1 MMSLRQ
7 KAAIVATVFFVS
19 TMLQGCTPD
28 PKECQGAEGKDM
40 ETCKQCVEKAN
51 KNSDASAKA
60 VALKACAKVAKEA
73 SGAKKTDTTGATT
86 EAPKNDA
93 NQGDST
99 TQNSESLQQATTTP
113 KVQVE
118 NPKEVPTEGPKE
130 KLKSP
135 TLAEKPHKD
144 VNTEAMGEAKKNEI
158 RQQLVLC
165 DHPCNA
171 GELPRAPKADPG
183 PAQVVQ
189 QNPIQAAVKGFQII
203 KSIFALVQER
213 NVAASPKEVRNSGMQ
228 MEQRAAVPTQLMSSQ
243 DAWADVSNSG
253 LRRSQKGTKEV
264 SASLLKKATEVTENA
279 VGNAAK
285 ASLAVASSVVQT
297 SNPVELGANLLST
310 GPSVGSARARQKMAE
325 RVTNGASL
333 DQDKSSRGVESQ
345 PVADAAQVT
354 GGTNVAQE
362 RSSTREGQEGPLNIV
377 EEFQQVANTAQASD
391 SKNGAGASIEAL
403 HQSTDIQPQASDSKN
418 SADAGIENLHQSTEI
433 QPQASDSKNGAGA
446 SIEALHQSTEIQPQA
461 TDLKNSAGAS
471 IDTLHQ
477 STETQPQAT
486 ESKNGAAAS
495 IETLHQSTEIHPQVD
510 GLLHST
516 RPVLANGLA
525 SHATEDPAEIKQTI
539 EDPEAIAEVSSQ
551 PWPPSD
557 ERYKKGGK
565 HDSLAQESL
574 VDADDFYVHKQAAT
588 DTHKQEPFR
597 AIVGTS
603 GKVARVGKPRHDV
616 QAKMQ

>member
-99 TQNSESLQQATTTP
+99 TQNSESLQQ
-113 KVQVE
+113 
-118 NPKEVPTEGPKE
+118 
-130 KLKSP
+130 
-135 TLAEKPHKD
+135 
-144 VNTEAMGEAKKNEI
+144 
-158 RQQLVLC
+158 
-165 DHPCNA
+165 
-171 GELPRAPKADPG
+171 
-183 PAQVVQ
+183 
-189 QNPIQAAVKGFQII
+189 
-203 KSIFALVQER
+203 
-213 NVAASPKEVRNSGMQ
+213 
-228 MEQRAAVPTQLMSSQ
+228 
-243 DAWADVSNSG
+243 
-253 LRRSQKGTKEV
+253 
-264 SASLLKKATEVTENA
+264 VTENA

-603 GKVARVGKPRHDV
+603 GKVARVGKPRHDA

>member
-1 MMSLRQ
+1 M
-7 KAAIVATVFFVS
+7 
-19 TMLQGCTPD
+19 D
-28 PKECQGAEGKDM
+28 D
-40 ETCKQCVEKAN
+40 
-51 KNSDASAKA
+51 
-60 VALKACAKVAKEA
+60 
-73 SGAKKTDTTGATT
+73 
-86 EAPKNDA
+86 
-93 NQGDST
+93 
-99 TQNSESLQQATTTP
+99 
-113 KVQVE
+113 
-118 NPKEVPTEGPKE
+118 
-130 KLKSP
+130 
-135 TLAEKPHKD
+135 
-144 VNTEAMGEAKKNEI
+144 
-158 RQQLVLC
+158 
-165 DHPCNA
+165 
-171 GELPRAPKADPG
+171 
-183 PAQVVQ
+183 
-189 QNPIQAAVKGFQII
+189 
-203 KSIFALVQER
+203 
-213 NVAASPKEVRNSGMQ
+213 
-228 MEQRAAVPTQLMSSQ
+228 
-243 DAWADVSNSG
+243 
-253 LRRSQKGTKEV
+253 
-264 SASLLKKATEVTENA
+264 EVTENA

-297 SNPVELGANLLST
+297 SNPVELGANLPST

-391 SKNGAGASIEAL
+391 SKNGAGASIEASDSKNGAGASIEAL
-403 HQSTDIQPQASDSKN
+403 HQRTDIQPQASDSKN

-446 SIEALHQSTEIQPQA
+446 SIEALQQSTEIQPQA

-588 DTHKQEPFR
+588 DSHKQEPFR

-603 GKVARVGKPRHDV
+603 GKVARVGKPRHDA

>member
-99 TQNSESLQQATTTP
+99 TQNSESLQQ
-113 KVQVE
+113 
-118 NPKEVPTEGPKE
+118 
-130 KLKSP
+130 
-135 TLAEKPHKD
+135 
-144 VNTEAMGEAKKNEI
+144 
-158 RQQLVLC
+158 
-165 DHPCNA
+165 
-171 GELPRAPKADPG
+171 
-183 PAQVVQ
+183 
-189 QNPIQAAVKGFQII
+189 
-203 KSIFALVQER
+203 
-213 NVAASPKEVRNSGMQ
+213 
-228 MEQRAAVPTQLMSSQ
+228 
-243 DAWADVSNSG
+243 
-253 LRRSQKGTKEV
+253 
-264 SASLLKKATEVTENA
+264 VTENA

-297 SNPVELGANLLST
+297 SNPVELGANLPST

-403 HQSTDIQPQASDSKN
+403 HQST
-418 SADAGIENLHQSTEI
+418 EI

-446 SIEALHQSTEIQPQA
+446 SIEALQQSTEIQPQA

-588 DTHKQEPFR
+588 DSHKQEPFR

-603 GKVARVGKPRHDV
+603 GKVARVGKPRHDA